1 VAAPLR
7 IATRG
12 SPLARAQAEL
22 VADLLSAAGCSV
34 ELVLVET
41 TGDRRSDLEIWQ
53 LGGRGVF
60 VKEVQVAVLEGRADV
75 AVHSA
80 KDLPSRTPPGLVIAA
95 VPERGDPRDALVG
108 RRLDALHPGALVATG
123 SVRRRAQLSWLRPD
137 LTFAGIRG
145 NVGTR
150 LDAASEFDAVV
161 LAVAGLERL
170 GRQSRVAEYLDPRVV
185 VPQVGQGALALEC
198 RADDADTRRL
208 LSSVEHPATRAAVD
222 AERAFLGTIGGG
234 CDRPVGAHATV
245 TGEGS
250 DMRVRVTGML
260 ATADGRVLMRHSEV
274 GENAPVVGRR
284 VAEELLESGGRSLL
298 EVG

>member
-1 VAAPLR
+1 MGPPLR

-12 SPLARAQAEL
+12 SPLARAQAAL
-22 VADLLSAAGCSV
+22 VADLLTAAGTTV
-34 ELVLVET
+34 ELAVVET

-60 VKEVQVAVLEGRADV
+60 VKEVQVAVLEGRADI

-80 KDLPSRTPPGLVIAA
+80 KDLPSRTPAGLVLAA
-95 VPERGDPRDALVG
+95 VPERGDARDALVG
-108 RRLDALHPGALVATG
+108 CRLDALHPGALVATG
-123 SVRRRAQLSWLRPD
+123 SVRRRAQLAWLRPD

-150 LDAASEFDAVV
+150 LGAASEFDAVV
-161 LAVAGLERL
+161 LAAAGLDRL
-170 GRQSRVAEYLDPRVV
+170 GKQGRIAEYLDPRVV

-198 RADDADTRRL
+198 RADDVATREL
-208 LSSVEHPATRAAVD
+208 LAGVEHPPSRAAVD
-222 AERAFLGTIGGG
+222 AERSFLATVGGG

-245 TGEGS
+245 VGDGKGA
-250 DMRVRVTGML
+250 RVLVTAML
-260 ATADGRVLMRHSEV
+260 ATADGRVLIRHTEE
-274 GENAPVVGRR
+274 GEKPAVVGRR
-284 VAEELLESGGRSLL
+284 AAEELLDSGGRSLL

>member
-1 VAAPLR
+1 MGPALR

-22 VADLLSAAGCSV
+22 VADLLTAGGSAV
-34 ELVLVET
+34 EMVLVET
-41 TGDRRSDLEIWQ
+41 SGDRRADLEIWQ

-80 KDLPSRTPPGLVIAA
+80 KDLPSKTPPGLVLAA
-95 VPERGDPRDALVG
+95 VPERGDARDALVG
-108 RRLDALHPGALVATG
+108 RRLDALQPGALVATG
-123 SVRRRAQLSWLRPD
+123 SVRRRAQLAWLRPD

-150 LDAASEFDAVV
+150 LDAAAEFDAVV
-161 LAVAGLERL
+161 LAAAGLDRL
-170 GRQSRVAEYLDPRVV
+170 GQQGRIAEYLDPRVV

-198 RADDADTRRL
+198 RADDAATREL
-208 LSSVEHPATRAAVD
+208 LAGAEHAPSRAAVD
-222 AERAFLGTIGGG
+222 AERSFLATVGGG
-234 CDRPVGAHATV
+234 CDRPVGAYATV
-245 TGEGS
+245 TGDG
-250 DMRVRVTGML
+250 DGGRVRLTAVL
-260 ATADGRVLMRHSEV
+260 ATADGRVLVRHTEEGGS
-274 GENAPVVGRR
+274 PTVVGRR
-284 VAEELLESGGRSLL
+284 AAEELLDSGGRSLL